1 MADQVDGGATTLPST
16 PTVYP
21 PQIFISKFIFFSGR
35 VCVGFYT
42 YVPPKNLKPGGGRA
56 AQKSSQSRII
66 RIMLNLICNA
76 FNGLDDLGY
85 HDTASKHC

>member
-21 PQIFISKFIFFSGR
+21 PQIFISKFIFFLAACAFL
-35 VCVGFYT
+35 VTHMY
-42 YVPPKNLKPGGGRA
+42 PPKNLKPGGGRA
-56 AQKSSQSRII
+56 AQKPSQSRII

-85 HDTASKHC
+85 HDTTNKHC

>member
-1 MADQVDGGATTLPST
+1 MLNARGGTGGAA
-16 PTVYP
+16 
-21 PQIFISKFIFFSGR
+21 
-35 VCVGFYT
+35 VCVFGYT
-42 YVPPKNLKPGGGRA
+42 YVPPEKSEAGGGRA

-66 RIMLNLICNA
+66 RIMLNLICNV